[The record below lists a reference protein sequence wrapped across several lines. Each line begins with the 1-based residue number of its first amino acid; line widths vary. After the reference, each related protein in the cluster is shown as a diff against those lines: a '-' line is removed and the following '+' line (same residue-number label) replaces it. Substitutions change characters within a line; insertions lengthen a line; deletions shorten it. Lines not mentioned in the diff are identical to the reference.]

1 MSESVKVL
9 NTKAVPNNIK
19 SRGNTSI
26 FLSILNAVFIFYSSL
41 TKLNK
46 TMGNCTFSVQSDGA
60 YVTYVPTGGADPV
73 SKKLGSGNYTIT
85 FTLEIDLLNGLN
97 QTISKREETYHMY
110 VNEGNVTT
118 DFEEIGTYRS
128 TAGQGWTYVRLVSIS
143 ISDN

>member
-46 TMGNCTFSVQSDGA
+46 NLPTYEIQFGIVEAFECAGKTVTTLGVTFPVTFAEVPVIVLTIASGSSYSDYGA
-60 YVTYVPTGGADPV
+60 LTAFVDYDTRSTTGFKIRVANHNSSGLSPAINWMAIG
-73 SKKLGSGNYTIT
+73 KKLS
-85 FTLEIDLLNGLN
+85 
-97 QTISKREETYHMY
+97 
-110 VNEGNVTT
+110 
-118 DFEEIGTYRS
+118 
-128 TAGQGWTYVRLVSIS
+128 
-143 ISDN
+143 

>member
-73 SKKLGSGNYTIT
+73 SKNWVVVIIQLPSHWKLTS
-85 FTLEIDLLNGLN
+85 
-97 QTISKREETYHMY
+97 
-110 VNEGNVTT
+110 
-118 DFEEIGTYRS
+118 
-128 TAGQGWTYVRLVSIS
+128 
-143 ISDN
+143 